1 MPGGIL
7 LLRRSQNEKTKT
19 VAPDYDDVGSDPATE
34 TMMEKSVRQET
45 MPPNIIRRNMFCC
58 VLMDSG
64 WGMGWTGVM
73 IALTPLLVFLGASNT
88 TIGMVT
94 GASLAAIPGQLIT
107 PFITRRFP
115 YKKWYFLIINT
126 PYLFPI
132 AVVGVVVIF
141 SGNLGT
147 SNSSLLF
154 LVASL
159 MLFHWFFGGFL
170 ALPHMEFIVACIP
183 PTHRGRFTGL
193 INAVGSGFGLAA
205 TPLAGIVLAT
215 MAEPYSYGYVFLFG
229 WVFMQGFYV
238 AAIFAKETR
247 TPVEKSPKPW
257 SKAMI
262 KAFWDDKNYV
272 KYACLAILRTL
283 FLGTNIW
290 IFLNVY
296 GFKEVGMPRETT
308 SAIMVGIM
316 LVVRIGFATPLGL
329 FADKVGPKRL
339 LPLWMLVAAVAP
351 LPAVL
356 LRSAIGVYS
365 SIALAYFFKVG
376 ADTSSVILYYGLPK
390 PENRAGHFTITMLF
404 GEVMLGL
411 GPILLGIMGDIF
423 SLRTM
428 FMVISI
434 IAVMMFFL
442 ARYVVRNLPDSTKDL
457 S

>member
-1 MPGGIL
+1 M
-7 LLRRSQNEKTKT
+7 
-19 VAPDYDDVGSDPATE
+19 TE
-34 TMMEKSVRQET
+34 HQSEDISELALPVQELEQTDEQKET
-45 MPPNIIRRNMFCC
+45 MPPNIIRRNMLYC

-88 TIGMVT
+88 TIGLVT
-94 GASLAAIPGQLIT
+94 GASLAAIPGYIIT
-107 PFITRRFP
+107 PFITRKFP
-115 YKKWYFLIINT
+115 YKKWYFIIANI

-132 AVVGVVVIF
+132 AVVGAVVLL
-141 SGNLGT
+141 SSRLGI
-147 SNSSLLF
+147 SSSSLLF
-154 LVASL
+154 FTVVL
-159 MLFHWFFGGFL
+159 MMSSCFFSGFL
-170 ALPHMEFIVACIP
+170 ALPHVEFIVACIP

-193 INAVGSGFGLAA
+193 MNTTGSALGLTVTPIAA
-205 TPLAGIVLAT
+205 IVLVKI
-215 MAEPYSYGYVFLFG
+215 AEPYSYGNLFLFG
-229 WVFMQGFYV
+229 WIFMQGFYV
-238 AAIFAKETR
+238 AAIFPKETR

-257 SKAMI
+257 SKAMF

-283 FLGTNIW
+283 FFGTNIW
-290 IFLNVY
+290 VFLNVY
-296 GFKEVGMPRETT
+296 GFKEVGMSRETT
-308 SAIMVGIM
+308 TAIMVGIM
-316 LVVRIGFATPLGL
+316 QVVRIGFATPLGL

-365 SIALAYFFKVG
+365 SIALAYFFKIG
-376 ADTSSVILYYGLPK
+376 ADTTSVILGYGLPK

-404 GEVMLGL
+404 GCVMLGI

-428 FMVISI
+428 FIVISI
-434 IAVMMFFL
+434 IAVLMFFL
-442 ARYVVRNLPDSTKDL
+442 ARYIVRTLPDSTKDL